1 MAAALLHAMHA
12 RHEAAASDGDRA
24 VVACAGFSRDLPQ
37 LKCPSSELSRMNPYS
52 RSLRRAHLLALVVAQ
67 LSWAMSS
74 ASAYEVD
81 QKQNRI
87 VLSSVDDFTQC
98 QNDLSY
104 SDACLDALKRY
115 IKAHPADGFA
125 AGKLVRARFNH
136 WMALQF
142 FVPALAKPTP
152 SQCEDEDLR
161 LAVLSGLSLPDDD
174 PNVALAVK
182 AAQGACAANLQP
194 HIRNGL
200 GDGSALYKKNAAPL
214 LAKRKT
220 SEKK

>member
-1 MAAALLHAMHA
+1 MNQTSNPSRRALLVIIA
-12 RHEAAASDGDRA
+12 
-24 VVACAGFSRDLPQ
+24 
-37 LKCPSSELSRMNPYS
+37 
-52 RSLRRAHLLALVVAQ
+52 AQ
-67 LSWAMSS
+67 LSLVVST

-87 VLSSVDDFTQC
+87 VLTSVDDFTQC

-136 WMALQF
+136 WVALQF
-142 FVPALAKPTP
+142 FVPALTKPKP
-152 SQCEDEDLR
+152 QQCDDEDLR
-161 LAVLSGLSLPDDD
+161 LAVLSGLALPDDD
-174 PNVALAVK
+174 PNVTLAIK
-182 AAQGACAANLQP
+182 AAQGPCAASLEP

-200 GDGSALYKKNAAPL
+200 GDGGAFFKKNATPLL
-214 LAKRKT
+214 LAKKK
-220 SEKK
+220 SAEKK